1 MRGPRP
7 ARRPHKIAAMAGST
21 IGEVEE
27 SLAEVRAAA
36 ARMLELAAEEARLIE
51 ARGRAAALEAGA
63 RRIAELRALR
73 AALAA
78 DLGRIQGETAALVET
93 AATATDALALLSRQ
107 ASAEPAPWAGLQ
119 STIGNHL
126 EGSS

>member
-1 MRGPRP
+1 
-7 ARRPHKIAAMAGST
+7 MAEST
-21 IGEVEE
+21 IGAVEE

-36 ARMLELAAEEARLIE
+36 ARMLELAAEEARGIE
-51 ARGRAAALEAGA
+51 ARGRAEALEAGA

-73 AALAA
+73 AALAT
-78 DLGRIQGETAALVET
+78 DLGRIQDETAALVEA

-107 ASAEPAPWAGLQ
+107 ASSEPAPWAGLQ

-126 EGSS
+126 EASS